1 MKSINQLLK
10 NKYVFYATFI
20 IAIANILGYISKN
33 DINSLI
39 LFVAI
44 YIICS
49 HFTKNVI
56 VRLVITILATA
67 FLRGPIKR
75 EWHWFEREGFK
86 EGVDDGE
93 GDDDDAEVED
103 DNSDAE
109 VEDDN
114 SDADDAD
121 DDDADHADGD
131 DDEFKAMDP
140 TLLQSSQLKNL
151 LNNVKTANSDN
162 LSEQKS
168 KLNDQYKKIQGLLDP
183 NLVNKNPNLNKND
196 IKLKQEQLKH
206 QMKDMQPI
214 IESTQKLL
222 QTFENS
228 GIMKMFEKL
237 SPAINGIAQKNNL
250 V

>member
-93 GDDDDAEVED
+93 GDDD
-103 DNSDAE
+103 DAE

>member
-1 MKSINQLLK
+1 
-10 NKYVFYATFI
+10 
-20 IAIANILGYISKN
+20 
-33 DINSLI
+33 
-39 LFVAI
+39 
-44 YIICS
+44 
-49 HFTKNVI
+49 
-56 VRLVITILATA
+56 
-67 FLRGPIKR
+67 
-75 EWHWFEREGFK
+75 
-86 EGVDDGE
+86 
-93 GDDDDAEVED
+93 
-103 DNSDAE
+103 
-109 VEDDN
+109 
-114 SDADDAD
+114 
-121 DDDADHADGD
+121 
-131 DDEFKAMDP
+131 MDP

-222 QTFENS
+222 HTFENS